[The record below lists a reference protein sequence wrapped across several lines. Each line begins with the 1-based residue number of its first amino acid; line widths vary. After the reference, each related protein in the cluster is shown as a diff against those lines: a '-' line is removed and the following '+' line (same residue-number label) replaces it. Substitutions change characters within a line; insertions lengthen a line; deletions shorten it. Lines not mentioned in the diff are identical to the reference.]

1 MEDLIQGA
9 YVRGHLKKMRATHTA
24 QAMRVID
31 HHGNPVMP
39 VDWDRYLH
47 HSTAW
52 VRFTLCK
59 HEMPSS
65 PTSDDIFV
73 ADIDKIRVIMPSQTT
88 NWRGEKGNVPSR
100 R

>member
-1 MEDLIQGA
+1 VEDLIEGA
-9 YVRGHLKKMRATHTA
+9 YVRGHLRDMRLTHIA
-24 QAMRVID
+24 RAMRVID
-31 HHGNPVMP
+31 HQGNPVMP
-39 VDWDRYLH
+39 VDWDCYLH

-59 HEMPSS
+59 HEMASG
-65 PTSDDIFV
+65 PTSTDIFV

-88 NWRGEKGNVPSR
+88 NWRGEMGNVR